1 VFPGVPGR
9 RSKSLSVS
17 MRLVDEWSGLDKKV
31 AEHGVRFP
39 ATEEAD
45 DVGVHVSAEEGHGS
59 PSMKGVGRD
68 VVGGKADG
76 VANGGSGHMEGC
88 HDVLGEDATL
98 ALVGVV
104 IGCQGDVQWGL
115 VVAVV
120 EEASDG
126 GMYGAT
132 EVVARCS
139 LAQGFALDSILL
151 GSEGVCDVVGCQ
163 EVMFR
168 KILPREDAIVME

>member
-1 VFPGVPGR
+1 VWPT
-9 RSKSLSVS
+9 
-17 MRLVDEWSGLDKKV
+17 EAV
-31 AEHGVRFP
+31 AIWR
-39 ATEEAD
+39 
-45 DVGVHVSAEEGHGS
+45 
-59 PSMKGVGRD
+59 
-68 VVGGKADG
+68 
-76 VANGGSGHMEGC
+76 VAVIC
-88 HDVLGEDATL
+88 LLGEDATL

-126 GMYGAT
+126 GVYGAT

-139 LAQGFALDSILL
+139 LAQGFAPDSILL

-168 KILPREDAIVME
+168 KGLPREDAIVME